1 MSAVDRFIEW
11 ISPSWAA
18 QRVFARANL
27 ERNKLL
33 EEKLRGFKATSRGR
47 RAGDDWNKVGE
58 GVATESGAD
67 LATLRARARELRRNN
82 PYWASARR
90 TIVGQV
96 VGHGIR
102 ATAQSP
108 NSRTKKAVQAA
119 WDAWART
126 KVDTTGKLDWYGIQK
141 LVMRT
146 VVQDGECLVRRH
158 QTANGLR
165 LQVLGGEFFACEKD
179 GPTKDGGEVMGGV
192 ETDELGAPVAYHL
205 YKRSP
210 QSRGARLGEVVR
222 VPASDVAHVFE
233 IDRPNQL
240 RGESWVAPVFTR
252 LVDWDEY
259 EDADLLRQ
267 KIGACFGLVYTG
279 VEPEK
284 NGDGGDYELRDKIEP
299 GMIEHLPNG
308 ATVSAV
314 APPASMGLRDA
325 ALINQ
330 RGVAAGLG
338 ITYEALT
345 GDFNNVNF
353 SSARMGHMQ
362 MLSNVHSWQ
371 QDVMIDLL
379 CDPVWGWFMQSY
391 SLKPGV
397 ELDEPLSVVLNVIAN
412 WVVPSRIL
420 IDPEKETSADMKRCR
435 SGFAPWQDIVRE
447 QGGDPDHVADA
458 IKEDM
463 ERFDSRGIVLDIDPR
478 KVSLQGQGS
487 INQKQEGSSDGSA
500 SEKATAA

>member
-1 MSAVDRFIEW
+1 MSALDRFAEW
-11 ISPSWAA
+11 VSPSWAA
-18 QRVFARANL
+18 KRVAARAAL

-47 RAGDDWNKVGE
+47 RADEWNKVGE

-67 LATLRARARELRRNN
+67 LATLRVRARELRRNN

-90 TIVGQV
+90 CIVGKV

-102 ATAQSP
+102 ATAQGS
-108 NSRTKKAVQAA
+108 NVRTKKAVQAA

-126 KVDTTGKLDWYGIQK
+126 KVDTTGRMDWYGVQK

-146 VVQDGECLVRRH
+146 VVQDGECIVRRH
-158 QTANGLR
+158 QTASGLR
-165 LQVLGGEFFACEKD
+165 LQVLGGDFFASEKD

-192 ETDELGAPVAYHL
+192 ETDELGAPIAYHL
-205 YKRSP
+205 YRRHP
-210 QSRGARLGEVVR
+210 QSRSGKIGEVVR
-222 VPASDVAHVFE
+222 VPASDIAHVFE

-252 LVDWDEY
+252 LVDWDDY
-259 EDADLLRQ
+259 EDADLLRH
-267 KIGACFGLVYTG
+267 KVGACFGAVYTG
-279 VEPEK
+279 IEPDDTES
-284 NGDGGDYELRDKIEP
+284 GDYELRDKIEP

-308 ATVSAV
+308 ATVSTV
-314 APPASMGLRDA
+314 SPPASPGIRDA

-338 ITYEALT
+338 ITYEALS
-345 GDFNNVNF
+345 GDYERVNF

-379 CDPVWGWFMQSY
+379 CDPVWGWFMQAY
-391 SLKPGV
+391 SLKPGA
-397 ELDEPLSVVLNVIAN
+397 ELDEPLSTVLNVTAN

-420 IDPEKETSADMKRCR
+420 IDPEKETSADMKRVR
-435 SGFAPWQDIVRE
+435 SGFVPWQDVVRE
-447 QGGDPDHVADA
+447 QGLDPDQVADA
-458 IKEDM
+458 IAEDM
-463 ERFDSRGIVLDIDPR
+463 ERFDSRKIVLDIDAR

-487 INQKQEGSSDGSA
+487 INQKQEGASDGSA
-500 SEKATAA
+500 SEKQAAA